1 MTAPDELERAAY
13 EAWDR
18 EDWDGAAQGLTE
30 LVALLPDSERSP
42 AWWFDLALAHK
53 FRKDWARA
61 YELGKQAAARYPRGE
76 QEPAFWNLGIAATI
90 MRDWATA
97 RDAWQG
103 YGLTLPPGDGEIDAD
118 LGLACVRLEPDGEP
132 EVVWV
137 RRVCPARARVVSVP
151 LTADRRFGEV
161 VLHDGAPSGERVVDG
176 VRYPVFDELM
186 LWATSDLPT
195 LSVTVTASGADVE
208 ELAELFAAAGLGA
221 EPAGN
226 ARVLCACCDEGN
238 ERGEGNERS
247 EGGEGGE
254 ARDRHAGDGTRR
266 VWLAAPP
273 DRAAELLAEWRGR
286 APGRD
291 WTGLAEAHG

>member
-1 MTAPDELERAAY
+1 MTAPGELERAAY
-13 EAWDR
+13 AAWDR
-18 EDWDGAAQGLTE
+18 EDWDGAVRGLTE
-30 LVALLPDSERSP
+30 LVALEPDGERSP

-53 FRKDWARA
+53 FRKDWAHA
-61 YELGKQAAARYPRGE
+61 YEIGKEAAARYPRGE

-97 RDAWQG
+97 RDAWAG
-103 YGLTLPPGDGEIDAD
+103 YGLTLPPGEGEIDAD
-118 LGLACVRLEPDGEP
+118 LGMACVRLEPDGEP

-151 LTADRRFGEV
+151 LAADRRFGEI
-161 VLHDGAPSGERVVDG
+161 VLHDGAPSGERVVEG

-195 LSVTVTASGADVE
+195 LSVTVTGSGADVV
-208 ELAELFAAAGLGA
+208 ELVELFAAAGLGA

-226 ARVLCACCDEGN
+226 VRVLCACC
-238 ERGEGNERS
+238 S
-247 EGGEGGE
+247 EGSVEQERHAAEGGTQ
-254 ARDRHAGDGTRR
+254 RM
-266 VWLAAPP
+266 WLAAPP
-273 DRAAELLAEWRGR
+273 SRAAELLAGWRGR

-291 WTGLAEAHG
+291 WTDLGEAHT